1 MTYGRID
8 FYIELKKL
16 KPVFD
21 QIIDIVFIYVVNSI
35 KSLKSKTSF
44 WRSNS
49 DRNFVFSFK
58 TDFQLRQ
65 FLRRNL
71 I

>member
-1 MTYGRID
+1 MGGSQSWVKDYIHDCWNLMTYGRIE

-44 WRSNS
+44 
-49 DRNFVFSFK
+49 
-58 TDFQLRQ
+58 
-65 FLRRNL
+65 
-71 I
+71 

>member
-1 MTYGRID
+1 MGKFKIGWMGGSQSWVKDYIHDCLNLMTYGRIK

-44 WRSNS
+44 
-49 DRNFVFSFK
+49 
-58 TDFQLRQ
+58 
-65 FLRRNL
+65 
-71 I
+71 